1 MKTILFRRHAMILLA
16 AVLLMVPPARGD
28 DSPATADKQRYLI
41 IHADDAGMCHS
52 VNRATIEA
60 LEKGIV
66 TSCSIM
72 IPCPWVTEFA
82 EYSKAHPQFDYGLH
96 LTLNSEWKQYRWG
109 PVAGKNKVPS
119 LVDEHGYLWANVEQV
134 AKHAKREEV
143 ALELQ
148 AQIARAKQ
156 LGIPVSHLDTHMGA
170 LVSRPDLI
178 EVYVAVGIEHD
189 LPVLFFSNLSEK
201 TLRAYPAL
209 RDVGPPLVARLR
221 EQRLPLLDGLAQ
233 FYGGDSHEQ
242 RLENYVKTIKSLPPG
257 VSELIIHCGI
267 DDAELRAVTN
277 SAARRDG
284 DRRIFTDPE
293 IARLIQ
299 DEGIKL
305 ITWKQFREL
314 RAN

>member
-1 MKTILFRRHAMILLA
+1 MKSILFRRAAMILLA
-16 AVLLMVPPARGD
+16 AVLLMAPMVRSD

-52 VNRATIEA
+52 VNRATVEA
-60 LEKGIV
+60 LENGIV

-82 EYSKAHPQFDYGLH
+82 EYSKSHPQFDYGLH

-109 PVAGKNKVPS
+109 PVAGKDKVPS

-134 AKHAKREEV
+134 ATHAKREEV
-143 ALELQ
+143 AVELQ

-178 EVYVAVGIEHD
+178 EVYVAIGIEHD
-189 LPVLFFSNLSEK
+189 LPVLFFRNLSEK
-201 TLRAYPAL
+201 TLKAYPAL
-209 RDVGPPLVARLR
+209 REVGPPLVARLT

-242 RLENYVKTIKSLPPG
+242 RLENYVKTIKTLPPG

-314 RAN
+314 RAK

>member
-1 MKTILFRRHAMILLA
+1 MNVIRIAVAILLIG
-16 AVLLMVPPARGD
+16 LLLPAPRTPGD
-28 DSPATADKQRYLI
+28 DTPAAADQQRYLI

-52 VNRATIEA
+52 VNRATVEA

-82 EYSKAHPQFDYGLH
+82 EYAKTHPQYDYGLH

-109 PVAGKNKVPS
+109 PVAGKSKVPS
-119 LVDEHGYLWANVEQV
+119 LVDEHGYLWSNVGQV
-134 AKHAKREEV
+134 AKHAKPEEV
-143 ALELQ
+143 AIELR
-148 AQIARAKQ
+148 AQIDRAKQ

-170 LVSRPDLI
+170 LVSRPDLA

-189 LPVLFFSNLSEK
+189 LPVLFFRDLSEK
-201 TLRAYPAL
+201 TLKAYPTL
-209 RDVGPPLVARLR
+209 RDVGPPLVARLT

-233 FYGGDSHEQ
+233 FYGGDTHEK
-242 RLENYVKTIKSLPPG
+242 RLESYVKTIKSLPPG
-257 VSELIIHCGI
+257 VSELIIHCGV

-293 IARLIQ
+293 IARLIR
-299 DEGIKL
+299 DEGVKL
-305 ITWKQFREL
+305 INWKQFREL
-314 RAN
+314 RR